1 MSKKIIDPS
10 DTRELNRVE
19 LFEAIEAAEERIDIL
34 SEELDVLDS
43 DMGNVADKTQEDWQ
57 EMHERRF
64 EVTEEIIR
72 TVRAN
77 RLMKEQLEGLPQ
89 VVELYYVQ

>member
-1 MSKKIIDPS
+1 MITKIDPS

-19 LFEAIEAAEERIDIL
+19 LFEAIEVAEERIDIL
-34 SEELDVLDS
+34 SEELDVLDQ
-43 DMGNVADKTQEDWQ
+43 DMGNMADKTQEDWQ

-89 VVELYYVQ
+89 VVELYYAN